1 MGLLAPLAA
10 LLGIETDALI
20 DKARRQAI
28 VLAVVALF
36 SLIAIA
42 SLLVA
47 LYLWLSTVWSP
58 TIAALAIAGGA
69 IVIALLVYGISR
81 MTEGSKKAKEADRRR
96 ANETTALITT
106 AALTALPMLFR
117 SPAARTIG
125 LPLAAVAAAAFFG
138 KAMKD
143 KHDEEAG

>member
-1 MGLLAPLAA
+1 
-10 LLGIETDALI
+10 
-20 DKARRQAI
+20 
-28 VLAVVALF
+28 
-36 SLIAIA
+36 
-42 SLLVA
+42 
-47 LYLWLSTVWSP
+47 
-58 TIAALAIAGGA
+58 
-69 IVIALLVYGISR
+69 

-117 SPAARTIG
+117 SPAARTIA

>member
-42 SLLVA
+42 FLLVA
-47 LYLWLSTVWSP
+47 LYFWLSTVWSP
-58 TIAALAIAGGA
+58 MIAALAIAGGA

-117 SPAARTIG
+117 SPAARTIA

>member
-36 SLIAIA
+36 GLIAIA
-42 SLLVA
+42 FLLVA
-47 LYLWLSTVWSP
+47 LYLWLATVWSP
-58 TIAALAIAGGA
+58 IVAALAIAGGA

-81 MTEGSKKAKEADRRR
+81 MREGSKKAKEAERRR
-96 ANETTALITT
+96 ASETTALITT

-125 LPLAAVAAAAFFG
+125 LPLVAVAAAAFFG
-138 KAMKD
+138 KAVKD
-143 KHDEEAG
+143 KHDEEEG